1 MTEERLSQIAA
12 LDYISM
18 RRAIAYEPMSDA
30 QRLSLEPAILTALVK
45 YHKRG
50 QRAAAAADRR
60 ECVAARGETV
70 GAPESAGSFTPIA
83 IAPGAPTERAGR
95 VATLGRTYVKR
106 ALEACR
112 NTDEERAY
120 FEGLM
125 AKWWKPR
132 RDGVS
137 NSDMRRKRLPWT
149 ADMAERVRVTFPD
162 GNPTEPKGHMAE
174 LADGWMPDWVK
185 VPT

>member
-1 MTEERLSQIAA
+1 MPKQT
-12 LDYISM
+12 
-18 RRAIAYEPMSDA
+18 
-30 QRLSLEPAILTALVK
+30 
-45 YHKRG
+45 
-50 QRAAAAADRR
+50 
-60 ECVAARGETV
+60 
-70 GAPESAGSFTPIA
+70 GSFTPIA
-83 IAPGAPTERAGR
+83 IAPGAPTDRSGR
-95 VATLGRTYVKR
+95 VATLGRAYVKR

-149 ADMAERVRVTFPD
+149 ADMAERVRATFPD
-162 GNPTEPKGHMAE
+162 GSPTERKGYMAE
-174 LADGWMPDWVK
+174 LADGWMPEWVK